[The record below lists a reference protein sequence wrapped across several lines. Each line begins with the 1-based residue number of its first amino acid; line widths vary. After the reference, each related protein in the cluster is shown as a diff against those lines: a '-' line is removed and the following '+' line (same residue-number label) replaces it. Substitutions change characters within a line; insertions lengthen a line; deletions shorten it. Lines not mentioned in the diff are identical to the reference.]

1 MTEALTS
8 LSDHLVHIHGMKR
21 ILYLLFLGM
30 ALLASCRSSSTKQTT
45 ETEASTSNIDSLE
58 RALAQES
65 DPAVRLSLKR
75 QITDLKMQAVTP
87 EERIRIF
94 EDFLT
99 IADEDIYVISQRERD
114 YLDHYYE
121 YHMDE
126 VGNRIEPHDSI
137 KRREQ
142 RYSELGLEV
151 EELGEGAVELVLSQ
165 ALFTHYISQLPPYY
179 QTYWHLLKD
188 QENITTDGCLTLT
201 WHELGDLIA
210 RHEAYTKTYPDHP
223 EIFARLCDGYQD
235 LQLLYL
241 VGTDNTEITDEKGA
255 LLPEVRKEWQFYAEA
270 HPESPTAKIVQEA
283 LKLKSYTN
291 LRPLRELVSKIQKT
305 SDHPL
310 LVAARAQGQN

>member
-1 MTEALTS
+1 MTELLTS
-8 LSDHLVHIHGMKR
+8 LSDHLVHIHAMRR
-21 ILYLLFLGM
+21 ILYLLFMGT
-30 ALLASCRSSSTKQTT
+30 ALLSSCRPSSTKQTT
-45 ETEASTSNIDSLE
+45 ETAASTSNIDSLE

-75 QITDLKMQAVTP
+75 QITDLKMQAMTP

-99 IADEDIYVISQRERD
+99 IVEEDVYGINQRDQD
-114 YLDHYYE
+114 YLDRYNE
-121 YHMDE
+121 YRMDE
-126 VGNRIEPHDSI
+126 EGNRIEPHDSL
-137 KRREQ
+137 KRRDQ
-142 RYSELGLEV
+142 RYTELGLEV

-223 EIFARLCDGYQD
+223 EISARLCDGYQD

-241 VGTDNTEITDEKGA
+241 VGTDNTEITDDKGA
-255 LLPEVRKEWQFYAEA
+255 LLPEVRKE
-270 HPESPTAKIVQEA
+270 
-283 LKLKSYTN
+283 
-291 LRPLRELVSKIQKT
+291 
-305 SDHPL
+305 
-310 LVAARAQGQN
+310 